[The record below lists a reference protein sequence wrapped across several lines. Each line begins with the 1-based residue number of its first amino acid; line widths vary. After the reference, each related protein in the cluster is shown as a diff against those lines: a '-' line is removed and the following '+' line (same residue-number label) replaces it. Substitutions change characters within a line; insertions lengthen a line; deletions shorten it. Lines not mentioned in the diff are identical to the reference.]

1 MGGTGSAPGP
11 SASDGELPPVPDLQ
25 GRTAL
30 RRRLVN
36 GLVWAGA
43 ALALVLVVGPALWVI
58 GGVVA
63 RAVPHWQW
71 AVLTTPG
78 NAPSPALPSGGLEN
92 EVLGTIVLMAGTVVL
107 AGTIGILSGIH
118 LAENLPAD
126 RGGLLRGA
134 SEVLAGIP
142 SIVLGYVGYIAL
154 VVGLHWGYSLLAG
167 LIVLAVFVV
176 PYISKSTEVALR
188 QVPTSYREGA
198 EALGM
203 PPAHALR
210 RIALRSALPGI
221 TTGFIVAVALAA
233 GETAP
238 LLFTANYSDS
248 LPSLSLTHHS
258 VGYLTYAVWTFFN
271 LPSAS
276 AVRLSYDAALL
287 LIVLVLVLLVASRVV
302 VGLTQRQAGSVR
314 AR

>member
-1 MGGTGSAPGP
+1 MGRTGPDPVVAP
-11 SASDGELPPVPDLQ
+11 DLPPVPSLH
-25 GRTAL
+25 GRPAL
-30 RRRLVN
+30 RRSLVN
-36 GLVWAGA
+36 GVVWAGA
-43 ALALVLVVGPALWVI
+43 ALALAVVVGPAVWVI

-92 EVLGTIVLMAGTVVL
+92 EVLGTLLLMGGTVVL
-107 AGTIGILSGIH
+107 AGTVGILSGIH
-118 LAENLPAD
+118 LAEHLPAD
-126 RGGLLRGA
+126 RGGFLRGA
-134 SEVLAGIP
+134 SEILAGVP

-167 LIVLAVFVV
+167 LIVLVVFVV
-176 PYISKSTEVALR
+176 PYIAKSTEVALR

-210 RIALRSALPGI
+210 RVALRSALPGI
-221 TTGFIVAVALAA
+221 TTGLIVAVALAA

-248 LPSLSLTHHS
+248 LPSLALTHHS

-271 LPSAS
+271 LPTAS

-287 LIVLVLVLLVASRVV
+287 LIVLVLVLMVASRVV
-302 VGLTQRQAGSVR
+302 VGVTQRQAEPGR
-314 AR
+314 AG